1 MSNYQ
6 QNQISNSNDVEI
18 ELVLKIKR
26 PCIIDK
32 DTTVSEMKQIVK
44 NVFKS
49 FGRNFILMAGENDL
63 TSLDKLG
70 LIKTMDYYKSNS
82 ITIVPDNYNISSNS
96 DCFNSIADNM
106 NSQRLYKQNF
116 ITTDECDIKFKEN
129 EFYRR
134 SINTACL
141 DLDDLKNHLMS
152 INISKEDDNLGKASL
167 LLRKTDDIIDETNKF
182 LRKYHIMC
190 GGLSYEHLN
199 IDKNIPV
206 SQLNNTKQ
214 AKDKN
219 INQYNNVKGTIYTYD
234 NYTPNRNIKK
244 IILPSTDKKFPP
256 KVLKSV
262 ANKSTKADSDRK
274 FQNNN
279 DNDQNTV
286 YTFRNS
292 GNNSNRGS
300 RENSKT
306 RNCKSPARND
316 SLSRKTSFK
325 EENLDKLKTVVK
337 KTEINLLKEEN
348 EYLKETIDVLTK
360 NINELQFKII
370 QTENE
375 LRYIKEKEINEIT
388 IKYNNINE
396 KYLTS
401 NKNNQEM
408 QGYLDKLEN
417 SIKSLKNER
426 ENILEKLSYIEED
439 SINLNNQVKN
449 LDEDN
454 KKLNKEKEFLEKTIE
469 NLKLKL
475 EELNKINMN
484 QKEPIIKTCEDNN
497 NYFKKLKDEIDE
509 LNENIKQKNYEIVR
523 LVNENRIFHEK
534 LNSKNSK
541 EFEEYEELV
550 KKLNDEN
557 SEIKLEN
564 SKFHEFLFTIKTKIL
579 QIQPSEIQFFSLISD
594 SKFDLKPLVN
604 KITYELEEIE
614 KEKEIIS
621 IRHENLKSE
630 IEAKKASITISD
642 TENLV
647 LISNKRSMFELQ
659 VEELKQKLEINKKIL
674 DDKLA
679 EPKHE
684 YCRLACKNIP
694 NVLSTYFSSI
704 SGKRVRHNQE
714 NFISNF
720 LKTKETVRNTN
731 LLKNSDKLGN
741 KLAKIQLPEIIS
753 SNTGNK
759 ENILLRNEINLNI
772 SNIDH
777 KNSNNTSKKLM
788 KIKDYTDPDNS
799 DFIEIN
805 ADLLNSSELK
815 TIARVRP
822 SSKAIEV
829 SEGAVYL
836 FRVYDK
842 KSILRFDIE
851 NREFRVIEFADYGN
865 FEENFN
871 PNGSI
876 YLNTLNGLFIV
887 TGKNNDMF
895 YFYIQNTNSMIKLA
909 KLNDNHT
916 FGSLIYYPKG
926 NSLICLSGWHNKKVE
941 NYYNDELIS
950 GFLTNKNA
958 KIFVNQSKSNNLK
971 KTWSYLPEMKTER
984 GECPYLIINESY
996 LYSFFGYNCPT
1007 DSYIENIEYLNL
1019 ESQINWEEIKIKKN
1033 DDHLSARIKSHTAI
1047 CFNKNNLLFFGG
1059 YDGTNDEPIENFFE
1073 LNLEEMSLS
1082 SIGRKYRDI
1091 NQNHFY
1097 NFQQDSSMIP
1107 FIDFKDRKHFAC
1119 FDENDRIHAFD
1130 LTTMNY
1136 DIFYFD

>member
-6 QNQISNSNDVEI
+6 QTQISNSNGVEI

-26 PCIIDK
+26 PCNIEK

-44 NVFKS
+44 NIFKS
-49 FGRNFILMAGENDL
+49 YGRNFILMAGENDL
-63 TSLDKLG
+63 SSLDKLG

-82 ITIVPDNYNISSNS
+82 LTVVPDNYNISSTS
-96 DCFNSIADNM
+96 ECFNSVADNM
-106 NSQRLYKQNF
+106 KSQRLYQQNL
-116 ITTDECDIKFKEN
+116 ITTDECDVKFKEN

-152 INISKEDDNLGKASL
+152 INISREDDYLGKASS

-182 LRKYHIMC
+182 LKNYHNMC

-199 IDKNIPV
+199 IDKNIPI

-214 AKDKN
+214 TKDKN
-219 INQYNNVKGTIYTYD
+219 INQYNNIKGTIYTYD
-234 NYTPNRNIKK
+234 NYTPNRNAKK

-262 ANKSTKADSDRK
+262 GNKSTKADSDRK
-274 FQNNN
+274 FHNNN
-279 DNDQNTV
+279 DKDQNTV

-300 RENSKT
+300 RENSKI
-306 RNCKSPARND
+306 RNDKSSARNE
-316 SLSRKTSFK
+316 SLNRKTSFK

-348 EYLKETIDVLTK
+348 DYLKETIDVLTK
-360 NINELQFKII
+360 NINELQIKII

-375 LRYIKEKEINEIT
+375 LRYTKEKEINEIT
-388 IKYNNINE
+388 IKYNNIND
-396 KYLTS
+396 KYLTC
-401 NKNNQEM
+401 NKNNKEM
-408 QGYLDKLEN
+408 QGHLEKLQN
-417 SIKSLKNER
+417 SINSLNNER
-426 ENILEKLSYIEED
+426 KNMLEKLSNIEEE
-439 SINLNNQVKN
+439 SINLNNHVKN
-449 LDEDN
+449 LEENN
-454 KKLNKEKEFLEKTIE
+454 KKLNKEKEFLEKTID
-469 NLKLKL
+469 NLKLNLEKL
-475 EELNKINMN
+475 KDINRN
-484 QKEPIIKTCEDNN
+484 QNETILKTTGDNN
-497 NYFKKLKDEIDE
+497 NYFKELKDEIDE
-509 LNENIKQKNYEIVR
+509 LNDNIKQKNYEIARVAD
-523 LVNENRIFHEK
+523 ENRIFYEK
-534 LNSKNSK
+534 INLENSKK
-541 EFEEYEELV
+541 FEEYEELL

-557 SEIKLEN
+557 SDLRMEN
-564 SKFHEFLFTIKTKIL
+564 SKLKEFLFTIKSKTL
-579 QIQPSEIQFFSLISD
+579 QIQPSEIHFFTIISE

-604 KITYELEEIE
+604 KINYDFEEIK
-614 KEKEIIS
+614 KEKEIMS
-621 IRHENLKSE
+621 IIYENLKSQIE
-630 IEAKKASITISD
+630 IKKASITISEP
-642 TENLV
+642 ENLEF
-647 LISNKRSMFELQ
+647 ISNKISKYELEIQ
-659 VEELKQKLEINKKIL
+659 EIKQQLEINKKIL
-674 DDKLA
+674 EYKLA
-679 EPKHE
+679 EPTNE
-684 YCRLACKNIP
+684 YYRLSCKNIP
-694 NVLSTYFSSI
+694 NLLSTYFSSK

-714 NFISNF
+714 NLIS
-720 LKTKETVRNTN
+720 N
-731 LLKNSDKLGN
+731 LLKTSDIVRNSNLIKYSNKLGY
-741 KLAKIQLPEIIS
+741 KLANIQLPQIIS

-759 ENILLRNEINLNI
+759 ENIILKNEINLNI
-772 SNIDH
+772 STIDH

-788 KIKDYTDPDNS
+788 KIKDYSDPDNS

-829 SEGAVYL
+829 SEGAVFL

-865 FEENFN
+865 FEDNFN
-871 PNGSI
+871 PTGSI

-887 TGKNNDMF
+887 TGKNHDMF
-895 YFYIQNTNSMIKLA
+895 YCYIQNTNSMVKLS

-926 NSLICLSGWHNKKVE
+926 NSLICISGWHNKKVE
-941 NYYNDELIS
+941 NYYNDELVS
-950 GFLTNKNA
+950 GFLNNKKA
-958 KIFVNQSKSNNLK
+958 QIFVNENKSNNLK
-971 KTWSYLPEMKTER
+971 NTWSHLPEIKTER
-984 GECPYLIINESY
+984 GECPYLIINETY
-996 LYSFFGYNCPT
+996 IYSFFGYNCPT

-1019 ESQINWEEIKIKKN
+1019 ESPIKWEEIRIKKN
-1033 DDHLSARIKSHTAI
+1033 DHHLSSRIKSHTAI
-1047 CFNKNNLLFFGG
+1047 CLNKNSLLFFGG
-1059 YDGTNDEPIENFFE
+1059 YDGSNDEPIENFFE
-1073 LNLEEMSLS
+1073 LNLDEMEITP
-1082 SIGRKYRDI
+1082 IGRKYRDI

-1097 NFQQDSSMIP
+1097 NFQQDSTMVP